1 MGYEKS
7 KDYVESIF
15 NFMDSLYHKSIK
27 LNDAKLMQISK
38 LIYNYLIQ
46 CCFETKISMK
56 DLKKDESVS
65 MKPVYDYINDN
76 NIKILDLNNIQLDDI
91 NIEKPEDIERFVLT
105 HIYYITQSGKL

>member
-1 MGYEKS
+1 MTHEKS

-27 LNDAKLMQISK
+27 LNDAKLMQICK

-56 DLKKDESVS
+56 DLKKDENIS
-65 MKPVYDYINDN
+65 MKPVYEYITYK
-76 NIKILDLNNIQLDDI
+76 NIRILDLNNIKVDDI
-91 NIEKPEDIERFVLT
+91 NIENPEDIERFVLT
-105 HIYYITQSGKL
+105 HIYYILENN